1 MQMEISELQRD
12 LAATFRWT
20 ARLNMHEGVANHFS
34 ACLPGS
40 TDFYVNRAGI
50 HFSRIKAS
58 DLILVNEDNKKE
70 LQNKPEIIDPTA
82 LNIHGSI
89 HERVPHA
96 RCIFHAHSKY
106 ATALSTLKDPTLKP
120 IDQNTMIFY
129 NRVSVYNEFG
139 GLGFEEESIK
149 MANALGNK
157 QHMILANHG
166 IITTGKTVADGFNS
180 LYYFE
185 KAAETYLTALS
196 SNQELNVVNH
206 DIAEKTAEETANY
219 PLDTA
224 SLFLSQIRLILDKEE
239 PDYKN

>member
-1 MQMEISELQRD
+1 MEITELQKE

-50 HFSRIKAS
+50 HFSRMKAS

-106 ATALSTLKDPTLKP
+106 ATALSALKDPTLKP

-166 IITTGKTVADGFNS
+166 IITTGETVADGFNS